1 MQRYPNK
8 IVVLAGIENELTAAL
23 GEAFKAEGAL
33 LARIDPALSEP
44 REVAAAVLGAAR
56 EHGRLDVLL
65 TNYLLPMPHE
75 AALPATETGP
85 EIWEA
90 QQRQF
95 FTLPALAATAAGRVM
110 LAQGYGSVVHLGPV
124 HGLFTQAQRAA
135 YSAAAAGLFMHTK
148 ALAVE
153 WGAWNVRVNA
163 IACGVLPA
171 QRGVLEPVSDETLRS
186 RIPMGR
192 RAEYREVCEA
202 ALFLAGDEASFVT
215 GEVLRV
221 DGGWTAYHLFYP
233 FETAF

>member
-1 MQRYPNK
+1 MGRYSEK
-8 IVVLAGIENELTAAL
+8 IIVFAGIENELTAAL
-23 GEAFKAEGAL
+23 GEAFKAEGAEI
-33 LARIDPALSEP
+33 ARIDPALREP
-44 REVAAAVLGAAR
+44 GAITAAIAEAAR
-56 EHGRLDVLL
+56 EHGKIDALA
-65 TNYLLPMPHE
+65 TNYLLPMPRE
-75 AALPATETGP
+75 AALLSAEASP
-85 EIWEA
+85 EIWEM

-95 FTLPALAATAAGRVM
+95 CTLPAMAATAAGRVM
-110 LAQGYGSVVHLGPV
+110 LAQGYGSIVHLGPV
-124 HGLFTQAQRAA
+124 HGLFAQAQRAA

-153 WGAWNVRVNA
+153 WGARNVRVNA
-163 IACGVLPA
+163 IACGVLPE
-171 QRGVLEPVSDETLRS
+171 QRGEPVSDETLRS